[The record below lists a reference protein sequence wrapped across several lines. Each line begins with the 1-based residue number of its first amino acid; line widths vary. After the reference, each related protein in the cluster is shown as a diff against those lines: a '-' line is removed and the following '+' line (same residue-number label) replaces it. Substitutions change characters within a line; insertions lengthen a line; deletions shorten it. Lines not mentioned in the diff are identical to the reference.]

1 MSLVELAGTLAAFTS
16 VIAIVGA
23 FILKVIK
30 NSITGLV
37 NGLIKD
43 YLQELKPNSG
53 SSLRDEIKGIRT
65 DVTELKS
72 DLAGLEGKFDQHII
86 ESSRR
91 NHHV

>member
-1 MSLVELAGTLAAFTS
+1 MTLVELAGTLAAFTS

-23 FILKVIK
+23 FIVRLVK

-53 SSLRDEIKGIRT
+53 SSLRDEIKGIRE

-72 DLAGLEGKFDQHII
+72 DLAGLEGKFDQHIV
-86 ESSRR
+86 ESSRQSHR
-91 NHHV
+91 I